1 MAKDTSFY
9 SIVVLIAVIILMLTL
24 IWLGI
29 EISKKKEDADFP
41 PSRPVCPDYWKQ
53 MGNECEIPVTRHPNN
68 KGIMNETGDGL
79 LINSGNTPGMD
90 DALNTI
96 DMEDSGWKANGSDI
110 CAKRSWANEYGVV
123 WDGVSNFNKC

>member
-41 PSRPVCPDYWKQ
+41 PNSSTCPDYWGQ
-53 MGNECEIPVTRHPNN
+53 TGNECQIPLTRHPNN
-68 KGIMNETGDGL
+68 KGLMNETGDGL
-79 LINSGNTPGMD
+79 LINSSNTPGMD
-90 DALNTI
+90 EGLNTI
-96 DMEDSGWKANGSDI
+96 DMESPDWKANGSDI
-110 CAKRSWANEYGVV
+110 CAKRKWANEYGIV
-123 WDGVSNFNKC
+123 WDGITNFNKC